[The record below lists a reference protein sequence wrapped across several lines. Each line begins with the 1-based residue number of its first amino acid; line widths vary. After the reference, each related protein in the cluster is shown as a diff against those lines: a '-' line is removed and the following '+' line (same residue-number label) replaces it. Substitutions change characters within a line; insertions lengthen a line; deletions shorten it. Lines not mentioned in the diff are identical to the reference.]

1 MYSIRE
7 KIRQIL
13 RAPCPLCGLAAIGG
27 DLCRPCESEVRFEF
41 DARRHCRRCL
51 YQDPCGSLGPPP
63 ALSALCEAC
72 CQRPVT
78 YVRAMAGI
86 NFAAPGDQ
94 LMRRFKAQGRLTDAG
109 LFARLLWRNMQTAC
123 PALPPLTALV
133 PLPSSREAM
142 LRRGLN
148 PAGEIARELAGLS
161 GLPLRGA
168 WLRRT
173 REAHSQKNLDWRARQ
188 ESVCGLYEGRIPVSG
203 GWLGLVDDVLTT
215 GSTLEAASAALL
227 RAGAQ
232 GVIALV
238 AARTLAK

>member
-1 MYSIRE
+1 M
-7 KIRQIL
+7 
-13 RAPCPLCGLAAIGG
+13 
-27 DLCRPCESEVRFEF
+27 
-41 DARRHCRRCL
+41 H
-51 YQDPCGSLGPPP
+51 
-63 ALSALCEAC
+63 
-72 CQRPVT
+72 
-78 YVRAMAGI
+78 
-86 NFAAPGDQ
+86 FAAPGDQ

-109 LFARLLWRNMQTAC
+109 LFARLLWRNMQAAC
-123 PALPPLTALV
+123 PVLPPLTALV
-133 PLPSSREAM
+133 PIPSSREAM

-161 GLPLRGA
+161 GVPLRGA

-173 REAHSQKNLDWRARQ
+173 RETPSQKNLDWHARK
-188 ESVCGLYEGRIPVSG
+188 ESVCGLYEGRIPVGG